1 MEDKYKDLRGKSKGR
16 IIAGMVGLICTFIL
30 GVIFL
35 LISFVGFS
43 EGTFSLLFIFGL
55 LICIS
60 LGIGC
65 CIPGF
70 VLTKKYYSY
79 YQETFGKN
87 AQNNVPPSTPQ
98 PQPVQP
104 QQTPQPQPVVPKETH
119 IPTPAPVQQTV
130 DEYEDDEDAEKRQVL
145 QTAFTHLIKMRGEEV
160 LKTPPVAKSIMSDLT
175 FNKHKDTV
183 TAFYT
188 MLEEM
193 NNGKSFS
200 DKQSVKKIMKFL
212 ENAFKENG
220 TAVPEI
226 LLKAKNE
233 NGL

>member
-1 MEDKYKDLRGKSKGR
+1 MEDKYKGLRGKSKGQ
-16 IIAGMVGLICTFIL
+16 IIGGMVVYYSCA
-30 GVIFL
+30 FL
-35 LISFVGFS
+35 LPPLVSTAFLFATESIDLGFFDYIGYFAS
-43 EGTFSLLFIFGL
+43 YGIPFLFFL
-55 LICIS
+55 R
-60 LGIGC
+60 
-65 CIPGF
+65 
-70 VLTKKYYSY
+70 KAQKYYSY
-79 YQETFGKN
+79 YKETFGKN

-98 PQPVQP
+98 
-104 QQTPQPQPVVPKETH
+104 QTPQPQPVVPKDAH
-119 IPTPAPVQQTV
+119 VPTPAPVQQTA
-130 DEYEDDEDAEKRQVL
+130 DENDEDAEKREVL
-145 QTAFTHLIKMRGEEV
+145 QTAFTHLIKMRGAEV

-183 TAFYT
+183 TAFCT

-200 DKQSVKKIMKFL
+200 DKQSVKRIMKFL

>member
-1 MEDKYKDLRGKSKGR
+1 MEDKYKDLRGKSKGK
-16 IIAGMVGLICTFIL
+16 IIAGIIGWSFEFIM
-30 GVIFL
+30 GIV
-35 LISFVGFS
+35 
-43 EGTFSLLFIFGL
+43 LLFA
-55 LICIS
+55 
-60 LGIGC
+60 GIGGDIIC
-65 CIPGF
+65 LLLGGAFCIAGF
-70 VLTKKYYSY
+70 VETKKYYSY
-79 YQETFGKN
+79 YQETFGKD
-87 AQNNVPPSTPQ
+87 AQNNVPSSTPQ

-104 QQTPQPQPVVPKETH
+104 QQTPQPVVPKETPV
-119 IPTPAPVQQTV
+119 PTPAPVQQTV
-130 DEYEDDEDAEKRQVL
+130 DENDDDEDAEKRQVL
-145 QTAFTHLIKMRGEEV
+145 QTAFTHLIKMRGTEV
-160 LKTPPVAKSIMSDLT
+160 LKTPSVAKSIMSDLT

-188 MLEEM
+188 MLEEI

-226 LLKAKNE
+226 LRKAKNE

>member
-1 MEDKYKDLRGKSKGR
+1 MGDKYSKGQL
-16 IIAGMVGLICTFIL
+16 IFGMIGNAFAMLVGL
-30 GVIFL
+30 VIFIMIL
-35 LISFVGFS
+35 TVGGMNYDGFLIMLGLSLFLAICGF
-43 EGTFSLLFIFGL
+43 
-55 LICIS
+55 
-60 LGIGC
+60 IGMRKC
-65 CIPGF
+65 Y
-70 VLTKKYYSY
+70 K
-79 YQETFGKN
+79 EAFGKN

-104 QQTPQPQPVVPKETH
+104 QQTPQPQPVVPKDTH
-119 IPTPAPVQQTV
+119 VPTPAPVQQTA
-130 DEYEDDEDAEKRQVL
+130 DENDDDEDAEKRQVL
-145 QTAFTHLIKMRGEEV
+145 QTAFTHLIKMRGAEV
-160 LKTPPVAKSIMSDLT
+160 LKTPPVTKSIMADLT

-200 DKQSVKKIMKFL
+200 DKQSVKRIMKFL

-226 LLKAKNE
+226 LRKAKNE

>member
-1 MEDKYKDLRGKSKGR
+1 MGDKYSKGQL
-16 IIAGMVGLICTFIL
+16 IFGMIAGAATML
-30 GVIFL
+30 
-35 LISFVGFS
+35 
-43 EGTFSLLFIFGL
+43 FSLWMFIM
-55 LICIS
+55 
-60 LGIGC
+60 
-65 CIPGF
+65 
-70 VLTKKYYSY
+70 VLTVGGMNDDGFLIMLGGSLFLAICGFIGMRKCYK
-79 YQETFGKN
+79 ETFGKN

-98 PQPVQP
+98 
-104 QQTPQPQPVVPKETH
+104 QTPQPQPVVPKDTH
-119 IPTPAPVQQTV
+119 VPTPVPVQQTV
-130 DEYEDDEDAEKRQVL
+130 DENDEDAEKRQVL
-145 QTAFTHLIKMRGEEV
+145 QTAFTHLIKMRGAEV

-188 MLEEM
+188 MLEEI

-220 TAVPEI
+220 IAVPEI